1 MGGEAVVARGRRRAP
16 RVPRDGGALR
26 RVVVREARRR
36 RRGRRR
42 LPRAPLRQ
50 PCRPRDGPRDVHTD
64 AQPARRDRVRLHG
77 DPSRR
82 RAVPHRHRYGVR
94 SARRGVDPPACALRR
109 LGAGRRRDLGVR
121 LPWALGAREP
131 RDPPAAHGHR
141 PRERGLLLHGRT
153 GAGGRARAVPRRARH
168 LRRRARLGAL
178 LPDRVRRATL
188 GRALGRRT
196 GPRPRRGR
204 LQGDRLAAARE
215 GLPRLGGRHLA
226 GGHAVRSRAWLR
238 GQARQGRLRRPRR
251 ARLGRGAGPPTALPH
266 ARRPTR
272 RGARLRARP
281 RRRRS
286 RGAGHERGIRLHGG
300 RVHRLCVPSGGARR
314 RHRGG
319 GRDLR
324 RVGRRRRGRGAALRP
339 DGREDPRMSEA
350 LAEAVARVWPDG
362 RSTWEVLGGGIT
374 NHNVKVTRPDGVVVL
389 RVAGKDTDLLGI
401 DRTVELAATRAAA
414 EVGVGPEVVDFVEP
428 EGWLVTRFVEG
439 SNPPPERLREPEQLR
454 RVARALRAFHHGPA
468 IPGRFDGLEIVEA
481 YRDTA
486 VERGAVVPD
495 AFAPAHEL
503 ARRIAE
509 LRADQPPRACH
520 NDLLNANF
528 IDDGERLVIVDW
540 EYAGMGDPFFDLANF
555 SINHELDAEGRGAPR

>member
-1 MGGEAVVARGRRRAP
+1 
-16 RVPRDGGALR
+16 
-26 RVVVREARRR
+26 
-36 RRGRRR
+36 
-42 LPRAPLRQ
+42 
-50 PCRPRDGPRDVHTD
+50 
-64 AQPARRDRVRLHG
+64 
-77 DPSRR
+77 
-82 RAVPHRHRYGVR
+82 
-94 SARRGVDPPACALRR
+94 
-109 LGAGRRRDLGVR
+109 
-121 LPWALGAREP
+121 
-131 RDPPAAHGHR
+131 
-141 PRERGLLLHGRT
+141 
-153 GAGGRARAVPRRARH
+153 
-168 LRRRARLGAL
+168 
-178 LPDRVRRATL
+178 
-188 GRALGRRT
+188 
-196 GPRPRRGR
+196 
-204 LQGDRLAAARE
+204 
-215 GLPRLGGRHLA
+215 
-226 GGHAVRSRAWLR
+226 
-238 GQARQGRLRRPRR
+238 
-251 ARLGRGAGPPTALPH
+251 
-266 ARRPTR
+266 
-272 RGARLRARP
+272 
-281 RRRRS
+281 
-286 RGAGHERGIRLHGG
+286 
-300 RVHRLCVPSGGARR
+300 
-314 RHRGG
+314 
-319 GRDLR
+319 
-324 RVGRRRRGRGAALRP
+324 
-339 DGREDPRMSEA
+339 MSEA

-468 IPGRFDGLEIVEA
+468 IPGRFDGLEVVEA

-495 AFAPAHEL
+495 AFASAHEL

-555 SINHELDAEGRGAPR
+555 AVNNGLDGEGEAELLEAYGSADVQALTLMRFMSDFREAMWGVVQQAISELDFDFAAYADEHFERLARTAAEPRFKAALA